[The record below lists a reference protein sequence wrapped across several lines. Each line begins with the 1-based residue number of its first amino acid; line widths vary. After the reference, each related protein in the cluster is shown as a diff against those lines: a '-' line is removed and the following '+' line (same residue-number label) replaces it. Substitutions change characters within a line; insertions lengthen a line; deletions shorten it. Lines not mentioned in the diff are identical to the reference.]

1 MKVENIVTSIE
12 LSKEL
17 IAAGVSAETALCW
30 VRNQAGD
37 YQVEIHD
44 DFCDDR
50 SLDPVPCYTTS
61 ELGVMLGDYVS
72 NICRHDFGVHR
83 YELSYANDWIKGGEY
98 DTEVEARGQ
107 LLLYLIKIGQ
117 ITAEEANRRIFKLSI
132 IRKMNCSHLEKENEV
147 IEIAIAN
154 FENIGKIAERLTSG
168 NVSHHGAT
176 IKGIAHRNAEY
187 LKKYLLKQDMYNP
200 QNELCT
206 FIKRKV

>member
-17 IAAGVSAETALCW
+17 IEAGVSAKTALCW

-37 YQVEIHD
+37 CQVEIHD
-44 DFCDDR
+44 DFCYK
-50 SLDPVPCYTTS
+50 LGYPDPVPCYTTS

-98 DTEVEARGQ
+98 DTEVEARGR

-117 ITAEEANRRIFKLSI
+117 ITAEEANRRIL
-132 IRKMNCSHLEKENEV
+132 N
-147 IEIAIAN
+147 
-154 FENIGKIAERLTSG
+154 
-168 NVSHHGAT
+168 
-176 IKGIAHRNAEY
+176 
-187 LKKYLLKQDMYNP
+187 
-200 QNELCT
+200 
-206 FIKRKV
+206 